1 MEYFKKFANRGYGTH
16 RKRGVW
22 REEKRREEKR
32 DTTDTGLYITRI
44 HLQPTEADTFHSMA
58 YKVYEYEI
66 SLLVQSLEMYENA
79 LKEYKEPGSVLPP
92 EVDPTAPDP
101 LETMTEEEK
110 MDIIRRGNNG
120 ELTTDEEWNLFDRL
134 SGF

>member
-1 MEYFKKFANRGYGTH
+1 M
-16 RKRGVW
+16 
-22 REEKRREEKR
+22 
-32 DTTDTGLYITRI
+32 
-44 HLQPTEADTFHSMA
+44 
-58 YKVYEYEI
+58 
-66 SLLVQSLEMYENA
+66 
-79 LKEYKEPGSVLPP
+79 LPP